1 MSDSLNVDLYELTMA
16 AAYLRAGK
24 TPQAT
29 FELFVRRLPKNRG
42 YLIFAGLEQALDYLD
57 SFRFDQEDLNYLRT
71 LPALAEVDPGFFS
84 VLGNLHFTGD
94 VWAVPEGTPVFANQ
108 PLLRITAPLIQAQ
121 VLETYLLAGI
131 GFQTLVASKA
141 ARVVQAA
148 RGRPVVDFGSR
159 RAHGPEAGVLAAR
172 AAFIGGC
179 RASSN
184 LEAGKRFGLQ
194 VAGTMAHS
202 FVMAFESEAVAFRR
216 YLESFPEKTTLLVDT
231 YDTLTGVKQA
241 AAMGPGVGAVRLD
254 SGNLLELSRRARRL
268 LDRAG
273 RKDVRIFA
281 SGDLD
286 EYRIERLLGNRAPI
300 DSFGVGTAMVT
311 SADAPALDA
320 VYKVV
325 ETVGPDGGRTYPFKL
340 SLKKSTR
347 PGVKQVFRRRG
358 KRGNLLGD
366 VVGLATE
373 TRPGEEP
380 LLEKVMTNGVRVGSR
395 PSLEDIRSRVQEQLS
410 RLPPRVLRL
419 RQPAAYPVK
428 TSSTLERLFAEYGG
442 GP

>member
-1 MSDSLNVDLYELTMA
+1 MSDSLKVDLYELTMA

-24 TPQAT
+24 LPQAT
-29 FELFVRRLPKNRG
+29 FELFVRRMPKDRG
-42 YLIFAGLEQALDYLD
+42 YLIFAGLEQALEYL
-57 SFRFDQEDLNYLRT
+57 SEFCFDPEDLDYLRT
-71 LPALAEVDPGFFS
+71 LPALADVDPVFFT
-84 VLGNLHFTGD
+84 VLQNLRFTGD

-121 VLETYLLAGI
+121 VLETCLLAGV
-131 GFQTLVASKA
+131 GFQTLVATKA
-141 ARVVQAA
+141 ARVVRAA

-159 RAHGPEAGVLAAR
+159 RAHGPDAGVLAAR

-202 FVMAFESEAVAFRR
+202 FVMAFGSEATAFRR
-216 YLESFPEKTTLLVDT
+216 YLESFPRNTTLLVDT
-231 YDTLTGVKQA
+231 YDTLAGAKQA
-241 AAMGPGVGAVRLD
+241 AGMGPGVGAIRLD
-254 SGNLLELSRRARRL
+254 SGNLLDLSRRARRL

-273 RKDVRIFA
+273 RKDVKIFA

-286 EYRIERLLGNRAPI
+286 EYRIEKLIEHRAPI
-300 DSFGVGTAMVT
+300 DAFGVGTAMVT
-311 SADAPALDA
+311 SADAPSLDV

-325 ETVGPDGGRTYPFKL
+325 ETVEPDGSRTYPFKL
-340 SLKKSTR
+340 SSDKSTR
-347 PGVKQVFRRRG
+347 PGAKQVFRRRG

-366 VVGLATE
+366 VVGLAQE

-380 LLEKVMTNGVRVGSR
+380 LLEKVMANGIRVSPR
-395 PSLEDIRSRVQEQLS
+395 PSLEDIRSRAQERLS
-410 RLPPRVLRL
+410 RLPPRVLRQ

-428 TSSTLERLFAEYGG
+428 TSSAVERLFAQSGG
-442 GP
+442 RP

>member
-1 MSDSLNVDLYELTMA
+1 M
-16 AAYLRAGK
+16 
-24 TPQAT
+24 
-29 FELFVRRLPKNRG
+29 
-42 YLIFAGLEQALDYLD
+42 
-57 SFRFDQEDLNYLRT
+57 
-71 LPALAEVDPGFFS
+71 
-84 VLGNLHFTGD
+84 
-94 VWAVPEGTPVFANQ
+94 
-108 PLLRITAPLIQAQ
+108 
-121 VLETYLLAGI
+121 
-131 GFQTLVASKA
+131 
-141 ARVVQAA
+141 
-148 RGRPVVDFGSR
+148 VDFGSR

-231 YDTLTGVKQA
+231 YDTLAGVEQA

-300 DSFGVGTAMVT
+300 DAFGVGTAMVT
-311 SADAPALDA
+311 SADAPSLDA